1 MLVQDFAYYLPLTEK
16 HPSQVGVVRYSV
28 PPPISHLLVGLEDTV
43 KFEVRPPLPAE
54 ARAWEQLRI
63 TSWREAYAGDFTPE
77 VFKAQ
82 ESQLEARAEGFAQ
95 WLESTAGTG
104 EDVQPQ
110 LGQRRRAL
118 VAVRSAETVAAPQTS
133 PADLGGLLGLAF
145 ATRIPYEVQ
154 KLEMLY
160 LHPQAF
166 GTGIAHALL
175 SRVLDPGPAE
185 LEVLT
190 TNARA
195 IRFYEKEGFVQVRTD
210 RFAGRK
216 TYIMARP

>member
-1 MLVQDFAYYLPLTEK
+1 MN
-16 HPSQVGVVRYSV
+16 
-28 PPPISHLLVGLEDTV
+28 
-43 KFEVRPPLPAE
+43 FEVRPPLPAE

-77 VFKAQ
+77 VFETQ
-82 ESQLEARAEGFAQ
+82 ENQLEARADGFAQ
-95 WLESTAGTG
+95 WLESTGGTG
-104 EDVQPQ
+104 EDVQTQ
-110 LGQRRRAL
+110 LGQHRRAL
-118 VAVRSAETVAAPQTS
+118 VAVRSAETLEGQEGS
-133 PADLGGLLGLAF
+133 PSDVGSLLGLAF
-145 ATRIPYEVQ
+145 ATRMPYEVQ

-166 GTGIAHALL
+166 GTGVAHALL
-175 SRVLDPGPAE
+175 NRVLDPGPAE
-185 LEVLT
+185 LEVLA

-210 RFAGRK
+210 KFAGRK